1 MTMICILTRNEHTR
15 HQINKIPCRAVCNK
29 LHVYPFPEDLIRI
42 RWHENILIERR
53 RLQFKKIAIMPKLQA
68 PKLSLA
74 VCNVSLDVVNSF
86 PADGNGFVI
95 IKLQRKLGYRD
106 LILQFLN

>member
-1 MTMICILTRNEHTR
+1 
-15 HQINKIPCRAVCNK
+15 
-29 LHVYPFPEDLIRI
+29 
-42 RWHENILIERR
+42 
-53 RLQFKKIAIMPKLQA
+53 MPKLQA

-74 VCNVSLDVVNSF
+74 VCNVSLDVVNSS